1 MPYMHARQKMN
12 RSLSNIPHEKEK
24 NIKIIYEIEDLLQ
37 IDILIGSVHDACIY
51 ACMCIGV

>member
-12 RSLSNIPHEKEK
+12 RSLAKISHEKEK
-24 NIKIIYEIEDLLQ
+24 NVKIIYEKEDLLQ